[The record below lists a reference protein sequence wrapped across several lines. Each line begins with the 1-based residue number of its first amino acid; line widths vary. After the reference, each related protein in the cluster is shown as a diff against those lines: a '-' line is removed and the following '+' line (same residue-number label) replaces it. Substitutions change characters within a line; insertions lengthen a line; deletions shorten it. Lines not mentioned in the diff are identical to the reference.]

1 MKKLPVVSRAGR
13 VRMWCAASA
22 TISGRRERAIAAS
35 PPSRFCTAAV
45 AISVRGHS
53 ELNGD
58 ARRARSSAAM
68 PSVHMLIPNFAS
80 V

>member
-1 MKKLPVVSRAGR
+1 MKKLPVVVRAGR

-45 AISVRGHS
+45 AMSVRGHS
-53 ELNGD
+53 ELN
-58 ARRARSSAAM
+58 AMPASAYSAAM